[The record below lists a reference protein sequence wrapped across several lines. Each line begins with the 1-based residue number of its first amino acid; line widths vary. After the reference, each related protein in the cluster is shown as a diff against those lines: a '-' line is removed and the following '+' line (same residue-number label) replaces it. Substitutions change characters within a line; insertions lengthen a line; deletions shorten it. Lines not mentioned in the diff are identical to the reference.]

1 MIFGVCFLGEDSS
14 AKVKQRKKEWHR
26 GWNSSVCPM
35 LFSSAFLWLIYAERD
50 KHLRKLKDDSQQPGR
65 VDSFRGVSF
74 ENWLR
79 LFMQVG

>member
-1 MIFGVCFLGEDSS
+1 MASRLELIGLSQLHSGTV
-14 AKVKQRKKEWHR
+14 
-26 GWNSSVCPM
+26 
-35 LFSSAFLWLIYAERD
+35 LWLIYAERD
-50 KHLRKLKDDSQQPGR
+50 KHLRKSKDDNQQSEK